1 MGRSLPD
8 RLVYD
13 CLSSAIVRVI
23 ISTVVIVVSFGGL
36 LMYPSFSKELD
47 VGVAPPPDS
56 PAGIARDEMA
66 KWFDPDPIQITA
78 HVRTRDG
85 SPLTNDD
92 VAACAA
98 LAARRDGPLALGCP
112 QQQQEEAQ
120 PLGLPPPPSQ
130 PPLPPIDGA
139 IQNVS
144 DAFKAIVAKYT
155 TKATNGTAGTCN
167 TSFTSYWAIPS
178 VQVPWPGINASATNL
193 LRRLLAPS
201 LFARG
206 KSETLMLVSITACN
220 VKRDGRIV
228 NEHVTNG
235 CVTSKKE
242 HCAPI
247 QSLSD
252 EWKAYAT
259 HMNAVDPRIEIT
271 IVSLPDV
278 FAAALDGVD
287 QTMRVSTMTAPLAF
301 GILACVLRNVR
312 FLLIPLI
319 NIVACLMGTTIV
331 MYFVAKHSDVTS
343 QAPALMLA
351 CSLAMSIDYSLF
363 LLTRFRDELVVRK
376 RPRRASQRASA
387 HHDVSPP
394 SPQVRKRPYRA
405 AIVTMLE
412 TSGHTVL
419 VSGVTLTL
427 CFLGMLL
434 IPVSTISS
442 LGVASAV
449 TVAFAITMALIFT
462 PTMLLAFPAFFTDES
477 YYGCSFAACLCGW
490 WCQLCGGG
498 AARPTPCVEN
508 SVGKAPPINQP
519 FLEPGYSHSHL
530 EPGSSASSS
539 PSRSREQ
546 RLSVDPE
553 RMTDVLESPA
563 PDAAVHTAP
572 VALLAIAAKRARRG
586 CWPTVGG
593 AVQKPWAALLV
604 LGALGGIAVPFALP
618 LASSDLTYVEGV
630 TPLLPRKS
638 ETTDSF
644 LQLQDSFGV
653 SHVFPTQ
660 VVTIDLP

>member
-1 MGRSLPD
+1 
-8 RLVYD
+8 
-13 CLSSAIVRVI
+13 
-23 ISTVVIVVSFGGL
+23 
-36 LMYPSFSKELD
+36 
-47 VGVAPPPDS
+47 
-56 PAGIARDEMA
+56 
-66 KWFDPDPIQITA
+66 
-78 HVRTRDG
+78 
-85 SPLTNDD
+85 
-92 VAACAA
+92 
-98 LAARRDGPLALGCP
+98 
-112 QQQQEEAQ
+112 
-120 PLGLPPPPSQ
+120 
-130 PPLPPIDGA
+130 
-139 IQNVS
+139 
-144 DAFKAIVAKYT
+144 
-155 TKATNGTAGTCN
+155 
-167 TSFTSYWAIPS
+167 
-178 VQVPWPGINASATNL
+178 
-193 LRRLLAPS
+193 
-201 LFARG
+201 
-206 KSETLMLVSITACN
+206 
-220 VKRDGRIV
+220 
-228 NEHVTNG
+228 
-235 CVTSKKE
+235 
-242 HCAPI
+242 
-247 QSLSD
+247 
-252 EWKAYAT
+252 
-259 HMNAVDPRIEIT
+259 
-271 IVSLPDV
+271 
-278 FAAALDGVD
+278 
-287 QTMRVSTMTAPLAF
+287 MTAPLAF

-376 RPRRASQRASA
+376 RPRRASQRAGA
-387 HHDVSPP
+387 HHDASPP

-477 YYGCSFAACLCGW
+477 YFGCSFSACLCGW

-498 AARPTPCVEN
+498 AAPPAPPVGN

-519 FLEPGYSHSHL
+519 FLEPG
-530 EPGSSASSS
+530 SSTSSS

-604 LGALGGIAVPFALP
+604 LGALGGIAVPFVMP

>member
-23 ISTVVIVVSFGGL
+23 ISTVVILVSFGGL

-112 QQQQEEAQ
+112 QQQQQEEAQ
-120 PLGLPPPPSQ
+120 QLGLPPPPSQ

-220 VKRDGRIV
+220 VKRDGRIL

-235 CVTSKKE
+235 CVTSKKD
-242 HCAPI
+242 HCTPI

-259 HMNAVDPRIEIT
+259 HMNAVDPRLEIT

-376 RPRRASQRASA
+376 RPRRASQRAGA
-387 HHDVSPP
+387 HHDASPP

-477 YYGCSFAACLCGW
+477 YYGCSFSACLCGW

-498 AARPTPCVEN
+498 AAPPAPPVGN

-519 FLEPGYSHSHL
+519 FLEPG
-530 EPGSSASSS
+530 SSTSSS

-604 LGALGGIAVPFALP
+604 LGALGGIAVPFVMP

>member
-112 QQQQEEAQ
+112 QQQQQEEAQ
-120 PLGLPPPPSQ
+120 QLGLPPPPSQ

-220 VKRDGRIV
+220 VKRDGRIL

-235 CVTSKKE
+235 CVTSKKD
-242 HCAPI
+242 HCTPI

-259 HMNAVDPRIEIT
+259 HMNAVDPRLEIT

-363 LLTRFRDELVVRK
+363 LLTRFRDELVVRT
-376 RPRRASQRASA
+376 RPRRASQRAGA
-387 HHDVSPP
+387 HHDASPP

-477 YYGCSFAACLCGW
+477 YFGCSFSACLCGW

-498 AARPTPCVEN
+498 AARPRQ
-508 SVGKAPPINQP
+508 G
-519 FLEPGYSHSHL
+519 
-530 EPGSSASSS
+530 
-539 PSRSREQ
+539 
-546 RLSVDPE
+546 
-553 RMTDVLESPA
+553 
-563 PDAAVHTAP
+563 
-572 VALLAIAAKRARRG
+572 ARRRR
-586 CWPTVGG
+586 PRRPPARG
-593 AVQKPWAALLV
+593 A
-604 LGALGGIAVPFALP
+604 
-618 LASSDLTYVEGV
+618 
-630 TPLLPRKS
+630 
-638 ETTDSF
+638 
-644 LQLQDSFGV
+644 
-653 SHVFPTQ
+653 
-660 VVTIDLP
+660 

>member
-23 ISTVVIVVSFGGL
+23 ISTVVIVMSFGGL

-98 LAARRDGPLALGCP
+98 LAVRRDGPLALGCP

-120 PLGLPPPPSQ
+120 QLGLPPPPSQ

-178 VQVPWPGINASATNL
+178 VHVPWAGINASATNL

-206 KSETLMLVSITACN
+206 MSETLMLVSITACN
-220 VKRDGRIV
+220 VKRDGRII

-259 HMNAVDPRIEIT
+259 HMNAVDPRLEIT

-287 QTMRVSTMTAPLAF
+287 QTMKVSTATAPLAF

-351 CSLAMSIDYSLF
+351 CALAMSIDYSLF

-376 RPRRASQRASA
+376 RPRRASQHASA
-387 HHDVSPP
+387 HHDASPP

-442 LGVASAV
+442 LGIASAV

-462 PTMLLAFPAFFTDES
+462 PTLLLAFPAFFSDES
-477 YYGCSFAACLCGW
+477 YYGCSPAACLCGW
-490 WCQLCGGG
+490 WCQLCVGG
-498 AARPTPCVEN
+498 AAATPPPVEN
-508 SVGKAPPINQP
+508 IVGKAPPINQP
-519 FLEPGYSHSHL
+519 FLEQ
-530 EPGSSASSS
+530 GSSTSSS
-539 PSRSREQ
+539 PSRPREQ

-618 LASSDLTYVEGV
+618 LASSNLTYVEGV

-653 SHVFPTQ
+653 SHIFPTQ
-660 VVTIDLP
+660 VVAIDLP